1 MGKKTARPAAAPDAD
16 QPPAPGKRSKLK
28 LALLALASLLLAGG
42 GFAGW
47 TVFMAPE
54 AAAGGDNAAAGD
66 EAAGDGG
73 HGTMVALALPP
84 EIVAESTYTH
94 SYALSVLIAR
104 DCGRVR
110 VGALKA
116 AAEEEARAD
125 GVLANLSW
133 EAANRRI
140 GTLDEK
146 SCGYMLNEVA
156 GANAKAQRAVDEK
169 AAAEKG
175 GKAKGRH

>member
-1 MGKKTARPAAAPDAD
+1 MGKKTARPAATPDAD
-16 QPPAPGKRSKLK
+16 QSLAPGKRSKLK
-28 LALLALASLLLAGG
+28 LAMLALAPLLLAGG

-54 AAAGGDNAAAGD
+54 AVADHAAAGG
-66 EAAGDGG
+66 EAEGEGG

-104 DCGRVR
+104 DCGRTR
-110 VGALKA
+110 TGALKA

-125 GVLANLSW
+125 DVLANLSW
-133 EAANRRI
+133 EAANRRV

-146 SCGYMLNEVA
+146 SCGYMLSEVA
-156 GANAKAQRAVDEK
+156 SANAKAQRAADEK

-175 GKAKGRH
+175 GKAKGGH

>member
-1 MGKKTARPAAAPDAD
+1 MGKKTAKPAAAPDAD
-16 QPPAPGKRSKLK
+16 QSPAPRKRSKLK
-28 LALLALASLLLAGG
+28 LALLALVPLLLAGG

-47 TVFMAPE
+47 TVFMAPQ
-54 AAAGGDNAAAGD
+54 AAAEGDHAEAGGEHAP
-66 EAAGDGG
+66 
-73 HGTMVALALPP
+73 MVALALPP

-125 GVLANLSW
+125 GALASLSW

-140 GTLDEK
+140 ATLDEK
-146 SCGYMLNEVA
+146 SCSHMLGEVTA
-156 GANAKAQRAVDEK
+156 ANAKAQRVADEK
-169 AAAEKG
+169 AAAAEK
-175 GKAKGRH
+175 GKAKGGH

>member
-1 MGKKTARPAAAPDAD
+1 MGKKTARPAATPDAD
-16 QPPAPGKRSKLK
+16 QLPASKKRSKLK
-28 LALLALASLLLAGG
+28 LAMLALAPLLLAGG

-54 AAAGGDNAAAGD
+54 AAAGGDHDVAA
-66 EAAGDGG
+66 ETGG
-73 HGTMVALALPP
+73 GEHAPMVALALPP

-104 DCGRVR
+104 DCGRTR
-110 VGALKA
+110 TGALKA

-156 GANAKAQRAVDEK
+156 VANARAQRAADEK

-175 GKAKGRH
+175 GKAKGGH